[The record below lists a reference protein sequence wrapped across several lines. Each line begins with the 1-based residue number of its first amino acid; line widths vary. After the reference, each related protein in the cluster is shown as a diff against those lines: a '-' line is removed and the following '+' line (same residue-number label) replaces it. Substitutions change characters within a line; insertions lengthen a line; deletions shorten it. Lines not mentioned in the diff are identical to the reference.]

1 MVLGFFYERT
11 EVHGSVL
18 QWGLDGHG
26 WVLHCSRSGGLS
38 WISQLRSLKRS
49 PFGRWHTTSLVFIP
63 PPHGFVHWGRHTERS
78 HFIDASLWIKK
89 KELTAMFS
97 CQNMPVLCETTLVC
111 PSYLSPAAIH
121 PLWTWPRFAGSL
133 LAGSAAIFTAVGRVA
148 VLILAHYHT
157 PLEASCT
164 CAGALF
170 LCFFNRDKRAQK

>member
-1 MVLGFFYERT
+1 MFFFLWAYRGPWVCAPVGVRRAWLSIALLT
-11 EVHGSVL
+11 I
-18 QWGLDGHG
+18 WGLVMDLAAQIVETLAVWTLTHHQPCFYPTSAWLRALRTTDGE
-26 WVLHCSRSGGLS
+26 VAFYRC
-38 WISQLRSLKRS
+38 K
-49 PFGRWHTTSLVFIP
+49 
-63 PPHGFVHWGRHTERS
+63 FVDE
-78 HFIDASLWIKK
+78 K

-121 PLWTWPRFAGSL
+121 PLWTWPWFAGSL

-170 LCFFNRDKRAQK
+170 LGFFNRDKRARK

>member
-1 MVLGFFYERT
+1 MGFFFFYERT

-89 KELTAMFS
+89 KRADSHVFMSKYACLMWDYFS
-97 CQNMPVLCETTLVC
+97 VSFLPLPSCHTPTVDMAPIRRIFARWVGCDLHSCWQGSRSHPGTL
-111 PSYLSPAAIH
+111 PHA
-121 PLWTWPRFAGSL
+121 AGSL
-133 LAGSAAIFTAVGRVA
+133 LHMCWSTVFV
-148 VLILAHYHT
+148 
-157 PLEASCT
+157 
-164 CAGALF
+164 
-170 LCFFNRDKRAQK
+170 FFNRDKRAQK